1 MQNKWLIIL
10 GLWVAFVG
18 LCFFYVDKAV
28 SFMMIL
34 LLAVGAGMVIW
45 FFVSNILEAKHR
57 KEIK

>member
-18 LCFFYVDKAV
+18 FCFYYVDKGISA
-28 SFMMIL
+28 MMIIL
-34 LLAVGAGMVIW
+34 MVIGIAMVIW
-45 FFVSNILEAKHR
+45 FFVSNALEAKHR